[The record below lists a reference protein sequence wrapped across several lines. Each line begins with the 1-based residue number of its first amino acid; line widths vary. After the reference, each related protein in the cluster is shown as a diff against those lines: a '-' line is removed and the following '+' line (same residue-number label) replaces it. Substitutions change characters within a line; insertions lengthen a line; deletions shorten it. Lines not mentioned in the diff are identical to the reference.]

1 MWNHLPYYHRS
12 DRSFESYFLQSM
24 QNKCLQITLRGKYL
38 DNWDL
43 CKTGHLQTLAWL
55 VHISFSVWDLCKITQ
70 LQNKRRQSDDRFSA
84 WVLCK
89 IKCLQNRRHSNI
101 GSRLV
106 WDLCKIEYFQLFSPQ
121 SSDFPTRFVAYIKLL
136 TSKTEGMLLYV
147 FIMFETY
154 VKSNASKTS
163 STERMVL
170 RPM

>member
-70 LQNKRRQSDDRFSA
+70 LQNKRRQSDDLFSA

-89 IKCLQNRRHSNI
+89 ITYLQTHLYRRCNRPAVCRALEVRLHNAWVLYKITHLQN
-101 GSRLV
+101 
-106 WDLCKIEYFQLFSPQ
+106 LFLRIQ
-121 SSDFPTRFVAYIKLL
+121 FK
-136 TSKTEGMLLYV
+136 
-147 FIMFETY
+147 FETY
-154 VKSNASKTS
+154 VETYVKPKQRKIDRKSVICLSL
-163 STERMVL
+163 V
-170 RPM
+170 